1 MKYYLSSINIQPI
14 EKMKLTIATT
24 RFNNDTW
31 EQNLTWR
38 RQNEWDGCIYGT
50 PMEMKEDIY
59 KGSLVIILE
68 MNNDV
73 NKIMGLGVVKNSI
86 ATDKYYKIYKW
97 GNYNRYTYKSKYR
110 IDRDEMG
117 DEELKIMKMLDV
129 LLFKGSRH
137 LKRGQ
142 GITCLPAWIM
152 KNSHINFTTKLRDM
166 FILRFK

>member
-1 MKYYLSSINIQPI
+1 
-14 EKMKLTIATT
+14 MKLTIATT

-31 EQNLTWR
+31 EQNISWR

-110 IDRDEMG
+110 IDRDEMD
-117 DEELKIMKMLDV
+117 DEELKIMKILDV

-142 GITCLPAWIM
+142 GITCLPRWIM
-152 KNSHINFTTKLRDM
+152 KNSHINFTAKLRDM
-166 FILRFK
+166 FITRFK